1 MKENRYDDEVF
12 FQKYAQMD
20 RSQKGLAGAGEWPA
34 LQKILP
40 DFTGRRVLDLGC
52 GYGWHCKY
60 AAETRCARRAGH
72 RPFRKNAAHGER
84 EKTRPRPLRTG
95 APPWRTSISRTARL
109 TSCLSSLAFHYTP
122 DFPALVRAIA
132 RWLTP
137 NGSFVFSAEHPIFT
151 AFGSQDW
158 VYGPN
163 GEILYFPVDRYFDE
177 GAPRRRFPGGTRQ
190 KIPPHTDD
198 LSRDAARKRLCAA
211 ARHRTAA
218 AAGAARTARHARRAA
233 PPDDAPHRGAEGIL
247 NKRKNAK
254 RAAPHASVQD
264 SPFSALRFIAK
275 AAYFDS

>member
-60 AAETRCARRAGH
+60 AAEHGARAVLGIDLSEKMLRTA
-72 RPFRKNAAHGER
+72 REKNAAPAIAYRCAAMEDVDF
-84 EKTRPRPLRTG
+84 PDG
-95 APPWRTSISRTARL
+95 AFDIV
-109 TSCLSSLAFHYTP
+109 LSSLAFHYTP

-137 NGSFVFSAEHPIFT
+137 NGILVLSAENAIFT

-177 GAPRRRFPGGTRQ
+177 GP
-190 KIPPHTDD
+190 
-198 LSRDAARKRLCAA
+198 RDAGFLGEHDKKY
-211 ARHRTAA
+211 HRTLTTYLETLLEN
-218 AAGAARTARHARRAA
+218 G
-233 PPDDAPHRGAEGIL
+233 
-247 NKRKNAK
+247 
-254 RAAPHASVQD
+254 
-264 SPFSALRFIAK
+264 FALRHVIEPQPPQELLALPGMRDELRRPMMLLIAAQK
-275 AAYFDS
+275 GS